1 MVVRKANRIIQ
12 VSDNEADKYLS
23 KGYEV
28 VDGKPAAVQATAP
41 IKPEEV
47 QPSIEEPTVQEN
59 VIEQPKSR
67 KRRR

>member
-1 MVVRKANRIIQ
+1 MVLRKANRIIQ
-12 VSDNEADKYLS
+12 VSDNEAAKYLS

-28 VDGKPAAVQATAP
+28 IGGEPVATQATSVAEL
-41 IKPEEV
+41 EEV
-47 QPSIEEPTVQEN
+47 QPAIIEPTVQEN